1 MDVGVLQLRMLVL
14 ACCYFGAS
22 FASSPWSPETFP
34 NPVIDPVRCGLQ
46 AASRVCDPDEV
57 LSLKTRNEL
66 SDLLGLIEED
76 TEEENQVA
84 VAIVA
89 KMSERME
96 GWDKMEKAKTFASTL
111 GDSWGVGI
119 RGVDN
124 GVVLFVS
131 KLDRVAY
138 IKTARGAQEALP
150 DNVVNRIISR
160 MTVQFKK
167 DQGNLDA
174 GVLGGV
180 ALIYDALKNPAAWK
194 RSWLGSVW
202 DFLGEAGPILLFVVM
217 MFSFSFWPYVAL
229 LCTLLCYAVAFP
241 VAWARDKWVE
251 YRHPSNR
258 GGGAAEARP
267 AEDANASSSSSSSS
281 SSSPSSSS
289 PSPEGKEA
297 ESGREMTEEERKS
310 AEETLSR
317 IRKEMERKDD
327 EEPTMCCICLEEIKG
342 SSSHREEKK
351 AAATTTLP
359 CSHEF
364 HTECLRE
371 WVDSK
376 GDSAR
381 CPLCRTDIPYDWDRP
396 RDGAAAGRRADSKMT
411 NVERLEAMLRRFQ
424 ARFPRWGGGSRRWA
438 PRPQARR
445 LMRYGSARNKWYIHD
460 SDWLFFLSRR
470 YDNNSVVQPGS
481 RYASWTSQLPDLG
494 AALTR
499 ANRRMAEMKRNAAK
513 NSRGGSSRSGSSFGG
528 GGGFSSGGGGGGSW

>member
-1 MDVGVLQLRMLVL
+1 MDVGFLQLRMLVL

-217 MFSFSFWPYVAL
+217 MISFSFWPYVAL

-267 AEDANASSSSSSSS
+267 AEDANASSSS

-411 NVERLEAMLRRFQ
+411 NVERLEAMLRRWKINQ
-424 ARFPRWGGGSRRWA
+424 
-438 PRPQARR
+438 
-445 LMRYGSARNKWYIHD
+445 K
-460 SDWLFFLSRR
+460 
-470 YDNNSVVQPGS
+470 
-481 RYASWTSQLPDLG
+481 
-494 AALTR
+494 
-499 ANRRMAEMKRNAAK
+499 
-513 NSRGGSSRSGSSFGG
+513 
-528 GGGFSSGGGGGGSW
+528 